1 MLDTPVRK
9 NTDLV
14 TGYAKD
20 VGRSLPLLLEA
31 AKRYDVTIA
40 PELQQTFS
48 IINAGTQLTGA
59 LIQLYT
65 ATTTS
70 SIKNTISGQET
81 GEATPLIN
89 AASNASAISDSPEC
103 KRIAWAKFLGHDLP
117 ATAWA
122 VFKISTAFGYDLVS
136 DSVKDLLYIVDN
148 SVLAAT
154 DLINRKPWQ
163 TACHAC
169 AVAGTIIGLAIPEA
183 KTATSLAR
191 AITTVVSPVG
201 SLLGKGLDSLFNH
214 SNRSAQT
221 VEKHSDHAHNH
232 SINSSPS

>member
-20 VGRSLPLLLEA
+20 LGRSLPLLLEA

-40 PELQQTFS
+40 PESQQTFS
-48 IINAGTQLTGA
+48 IVNAGAQLTGA

-65 ATTTS
+65 GTTTS
-70 SIKNTISGQET
+70 STQNTISGQET
-81 GEATPLIN
+81 NEATPLLIK
-89 AASNASAISDSPEC
+89 AASNALAEC

-169 AVAGTIIGLAIPEA
+169 TVAETIIGLAIPEA
-183 KTATSLAR
+183 RAATSLAR
-191 AITTVVSPVG
+191 AITTIASPVG
-201 SLLGKGLDSLFNH
+201 SLIGKGLSSLFNH
-214 SNRSAQT
+214 SNRSTKT
-221 VEKHSDHAHNH
+221 VEEHIDTASAH
-232 SINSSPS
+232 SINNSPN